1 MDKTGLPDILEVPLL
16 SEMMPEGFA
25 YGRNY
30 LVEFD
35 PHSLWYEASLTIAF
49 HSLKHGIRT
58 DYHTFTHIPS
68 EIRDALT
75 KLGLNVKKLEDD
87 GTLRIVDSF
96 TVTTLLRREDTAK
109 STLVQTMEKSLSLK
123 DWERDDAELLK
134 EAAPEGEKKRL
145 HIDDDT
151 STIVAYNDEKSFI
164 DHWRTNAIP
173 SARIFDWSMLH
184 STVTGS
190 HSENFYRQFESLCD
204 GIIDFKS
211 REENEMIEQY
221 ARIRTMRGKAQG
233 SRWRHLRLL
242 DSGEVT
248 LDRTPPKAGSL
259 GITAWLRGPKKR

>member
-16 SEMMPEGFA
+16 SEMMPEGFV

-35 PHSLWYEASLTIAF
+35 PHSLWYEASLTIAS
-49 HSLKHGIRT
+49 HSLKRGVRT

-75 KLGLNVKKLEDD
+75 RLGLNVKKLEDN

-96 TVTTLLRREDTAK
+96 TFTTLLQREKPAK
-109 STLVQTMEKSLSLK
+109 STLIQTMEKSLSLK

-134 EAAPEGEKKRL
+134 EAAPEGEKRRL

-151 STIVAYNDEKSFI
+151 STIVSYNDEKSFI

-173 SARIFDWSMLH
+173 SARIFEWSMLH
-184 STVTGS
+184 STVTGA

-211 REENEMIEQY
+211 REGNETIEQY
-221 ARIRTMRGKAQG
+221 ARIRTMRGKAQD
-233 SRWRHLRLL
+233 SRWRRLQL
-242 DSGEVT
+242 MDNGEVT
-248 LDRTPPKAGSL
+248 FDPSSPRAGGL
-259 GITAWLRGPKKR
+259 GIKAWLKGPKKK